1 MKKLFFSI
9 MAIVLISTFS
19 FAQTSRKRKTKSST
33 RYEAT
38 QTSNVETIEK
48 KGDSND
54 KIKAFSAETRL
65 KIDEIVKP
73 IDEKKKIVSNNTKF
87 SKDEKTKLENEY
99 DAIKEKMLIEL
110 LGDAGYKNYLNSK
123 IN

>member
-1 MKKLFFSI
+1 

-19 FAQTSRKRKTKSST
+19 FAQTSGIRKTKSST

-54 KIKAFSAETRL
+54 KIEAFSVETRL
-65 KIDEIVKP
+65 KIEEIVKQV
-73 IDEKKKIVSNNTKF
+73 DEKKKIVSTSTKI
-87 SKDEKTKLENEY
+87 SNDEKMKLENEY
-99 DAIKEKMLIEL
+99 DVLKEKMLIEL
-110 LGDAGYKNYLNSK
+110 LGDFGYKTYLMSNHK
-123 IN
+123 